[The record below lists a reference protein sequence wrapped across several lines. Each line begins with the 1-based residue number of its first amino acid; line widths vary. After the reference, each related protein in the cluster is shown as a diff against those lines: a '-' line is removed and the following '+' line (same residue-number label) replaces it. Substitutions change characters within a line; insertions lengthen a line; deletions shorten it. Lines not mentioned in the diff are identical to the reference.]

1 VKLRWDD
8 HWVHVRPSGTE
19 PILRVIA
26 EAKTPERA
34 EQLCD
39 EVIADL
45 SKMLR

>member
-1 VKLRWDD
+1 LRWDD